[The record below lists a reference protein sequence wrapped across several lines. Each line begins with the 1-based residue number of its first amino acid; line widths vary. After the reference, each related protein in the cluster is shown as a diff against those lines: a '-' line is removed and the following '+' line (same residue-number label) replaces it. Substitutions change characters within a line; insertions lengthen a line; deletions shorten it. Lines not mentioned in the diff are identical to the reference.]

1 MPAGSPRTFPSLNGC
16 LRTFSADVEEDGLLI
31 MVLELGICAVSEQQ
45 LDEFRGELVSVG
57 EGSEV
62 KRRLSELRLELI
74 DQKGGGI
81 AEDGLNFLRRAV

>member
-45 LDEFRGELVSVG
+45 LDEFR
-57 EGSEV
+57 
-62 KRRLSELRLELI
+62 R
-74 DQKGGGI
+74 
-81 AEDGLNFLRRAV
+81 